1 MTLVIAHRGASKAA
15 HENTLRAFFLAKE
28 FRADWIELDVRRTQD
43 GRLAVHHDAHLADG
57 RVLCDTPADEL
68 PRHVPELAAALDA
81 CSPLGINIEIKN
93 WPTDPDFDPEF
104 RLAAQVVEL
113 LASRGNRDRVL
124 ISAFHLP
131 TLDAVR
137 ALNGG
142 LHTAW
147 LVEAI
152 RPDTLDVL
160 LGHGHRTLH
169 PRVRR
174 VTRGLLDDCRERG
187 ITVNTWTCD
196 DPKRMA
202 QLVGWGIDGICTNVP
217 DVARAVVDRQGG
229 QSQG

>member
-15 HENTLRAFFLAKE
+15 HENTLRAFFLARE

-57 RVLCDTPADEL
+57 RVLCDTPSDEL

-93 WPTDPDFDPEF
+93 WPTDPDFDPEL

-113 LASRGNRDRVL
+113 LAARGNRDRVL

-131 TLDAVR
+131 MLDAVR

-142 LHTAW
+142 LDTAW

-152 RPDTLDVL
+152 RADTLDVL
-160 LGHGHRTLH
+160 LEHGHRTLH
-169 PRVRR
+169 PWVRR
-174 VTRGLLDDCRERG
+174 VTRGLLDDCRARG
-187 ITVNTWTCD
+187 IAVNTWTCD

-217 DVARAVVDRQGG
+217 DVARAVVDRHGD
-229 QSQG
+229 QSQS

>member
-104 RLAAQVVEL
+104 RLAAQVVEPNAMCLATTTALPGSPATRSSKNCRVSFEGSSVRL
-113 LASRGNRDRVL
+113 LTRVL
-124 ISAFHLP
+124 L
-131 TLDAVR
+131 
-137 ALNGG
+137 
-142 LHTAW
+142 
-147 LVEAI
+147 
-152 RPDTLDVL
+152 RPSCPF
-160 LGHGHRTLH
+160 R
-169 PRVRR
+169 
-174 VTRGLLDDCRERG
+174 
-187 ITVNTWTCD
+187 
-196 DPKRMA
+196 
-202 QLVGWGIDGICTNVP
+202 
-217 DVARAVVDRQGG
+217 
-229 QSQG
+229 S